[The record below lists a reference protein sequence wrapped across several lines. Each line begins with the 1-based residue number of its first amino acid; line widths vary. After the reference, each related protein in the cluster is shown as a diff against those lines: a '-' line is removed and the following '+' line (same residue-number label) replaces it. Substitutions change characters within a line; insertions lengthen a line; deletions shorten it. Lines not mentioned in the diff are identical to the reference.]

1 MNENGRTIR
10 SMVLI
15 FATILLTVYCQLIVK
30 WRVRQAG
37 ALPVDLVQKLVFL
50 TRLLFDP
57 WMLTVMLAAFLA
69 GLSWF
74 AVMTKYE
81 LSYAYPFMSLA
92 FVMVLVLSALLFHEA
107 VTVPKVVGLAVVIVG
122 LIIASRG

>member
-1 MNENGRTIR
+1 MNENGRMKR

-15 FATILLTVYCQLIVK
+15 FATVLLTVYCQLIVK
-30 WRVRQAG
+30 WRVGQAG
-37 ALPVDLVQKLVFL
+37 APPLDLVQKLIFL

-57 WMLTVMLAAFLA
+57 WMLTVMLAALLA

-74 AVMTKYE
+74 AVMTKYQ

-92 FVMVLVLSALLFHEA
+92 FVLVLLLSAFLFHEA
-107 VTVPKVVGLAVVIVG
+107 VTVPKVVGLAVVIMG

>member
-1 MNENGRTIR
+1 MG
-10 SMVLI
+10 LI
-15 FATILLTVYCQLIVK
+15 LATVLLTVYGQLIVK

-37 ALPVDLVQKLVFL
+37 ALPVDLAEQAVFL
-50 TRLLFDP
+50 IRLLFDP
-57 WMLTVMLAAFLA
+57 WIITVMIAGLLA

-74 AVMTKYE
+74 AAMTKYE

-92 FVMVLVLSALLFHEA
+92 FLLVMIFSAVFFDEPVTFPKIAGLVLVI
-107 VTVPKVVGLAVVIVG
+107 GG

>member
-1 MNENGRTIR
+1 MNENGRAVHA
-10 SMVLI
+10 MELI
-15 FATILLTVYCQLIVK
+15 FATVLLTVYCQLIVK
-30 WRVRQAG
+30 WRVAQAG
-37 ALPVDLVQKLVFL
+37 VPPVELVPKLFFL
-50 TRLLFDP
+50 TRLMFNP

-92 FVMVLVLSALLFHEA
+92 FVLVLVLSALFFNEA
-107 VTVPKVVGLAVVIVG
+107 VTIPKVVGLLVVVAG
-122 LIIASRG
+122 LIISSRG

>member
-1 MNENGRTIR
+1 MG
-10 SMVLI
+10 LI
-15 FATILLTVYCQLIVK
+15 LSTVLLTVYCQIVVK

-37 ALPVDLVQKLVFL
+37 ALPADLPQRAIFL
-50 TRLLFDP
+50 IKLLFDP

-74 AVMTKYE
+74 AAMTKYE

-92 FVMVLVLSALLFHEA
+92 FVIVLLLSALFFHEA
-107 VTVPKVVGLAVVIVG
+107 VTVPKVVGLLVVIAG